1 MESSESHPNKGD
13 EMHVEAVNDTD
24 VDQFKKQR

>member
-1 MESSESHPNKGD
+1 MESSESHSNKRD

-24 VDQFKKQR
+24 VDQFKK